1 MSKAVQ
7 IVALVVTLAV
17 GVVIG
22 AKYSEGLKAHF
33 SWMSES
39 KDDEVALPDLSNEEI
54 DGANGEN
61 QDVLANPH
69 KPAEHTGEV
78 VAPMDSTS
86 EDKAAEAPAKR

>member
-22 AKYSEGLKAHF
+22 AKYSESLKAHF

-61 QDVLANPH
+61 QDVLSSSN
-69 KPAEHTGEV
+69 KPAEHSGEV
-78 VAPMDSTS
+78 VAPMDSAS
-86 EDKAAEAPAKR
+86 ETKAVEAPAKR